1 VSSRAYQ
8 LWSFGSWL
16 PFLFSLNASPEYAAN
31 AMHKNNDEQAGKGLF
46 EKNLA
51 IDSLQPPGG
60 SRRA

>member
-46 EKNLA
+46 EKN
-51 IDSLQPPGG
+51 
-60 SRRA
+60 